1 MNKKKLIQKLQQL
14 IDSIKKPKNKNK
26 LFNDLLELKL
36 SKEDKLYLELKD
48 KYDGFHNQTN
58 TNRTYNTR

>member
-14 IDSIKKPKNKNK
+14 IDSIKKPKKK
-26 LFNDLLELKL
+26 DKVSKDLLELKL
-36 SKEDKLYLELKD
+36 SKEDKLYLELKH

-58 TNRTYNTR
+58 RNRTYNTR

>member
-26 LFNDLLELKL
+26 LFKDLLELKL

-48 KYDGFHNQTN
+48 KYDGFHN
-58 TNRTYNTR
+58 

>member
-1 MNKKKLIQKLQQL
+1 MNKNKLIQKLQQL

-26 LFNDLLELKL
+26 LFKDLLELKL

-48 KYDGFHNQTN
+48 KYDGFHN
-58 TNRTYNTR
+58 

>member
-14 IDSIKKPKNKNK
+14 IDSIKKTKKK
-26 LFNDLLELKL
+26 DKVKKYLLELKL
-36 SKEDKLYLELKD
+36 SEDDKLYLQLKD

-58 TNRTYNTR
+58 RNRTYNTR